1 MAVEEIFP
9 DDAKEF
15 MEGRDEGTYTLLDV
29 RQPAEYEAEHLPG
42 ARLVPLPE
50 VPERFRELDPT
61 YPVIVYCAAGPR
73 SRAAAEFLGARG
85 FRTVYN
91 LVGGASG
98 WEGSFAEGP
107 QEQGLE
113 LLTGDEN
120 PFLIVSLA
128 YRLEAGLGRFYRLAA
143 ERSPDKDAAE
153 LCIMLASIEER
164 HKNMLVELLNALDAK
179 DEEPGA
185 DDPLAGIP
193 KIAVKVEE
201 VIKPEEPDMME
212 GGFDVEGFL
221 ERNEEALG
229 SVQRLLEL
237 AMMLETQALDLY
249 LRFAEKSPTD
259 EAKEILYKIADEEKV
274 HLKKLGDLMEEK
286 AR

>member
-15 MEGRDEGTYTLLDV
+15 MEARDEGTYTLLDV
-29 RQPAEYEAEHLPG
+29 RQPAEYEAEHLAG

-50 VPERFRELDPT
+50 VPDRFRELDPT

-73 SRAAAEFLGARG
+73 SQAAAQFLGARG

-91 LVGGASG
+91 LVGGVYG
-98 WEGSFAEGP
+98 WEGTFAAGHK
-107 QEQGLE
+107 EQGME
-113 LLTGDEN
+113 LLKGDEN
-120 PFLIVSLA
+120 PFLIVALA

-143 ERSPDKDAAE
+143 ERSPDPDAAE
-153 LCIMLASIEER
+153 LCITLASIEER
-164 HKNMLVELLNALDAK
+164 HKQMLVALLGALNAK
-179 DEEPGA
+179 EEEPESA
-185 DDPLAGIP
+185 DPLSGIP
-193 KIAVKVEE
+193 KLTVSVEE
-201 VIKPEEPDMME
+201 VLKPEEPDMME

-229 SVQRLLEL
+229 TVQRLLEL

-249 LRFAEKSPTD
+249 LRFAEKSPTP

-274 HLKKLGDLMEEK
+274 HLRKLGELMEEK
-286 AR
+286 AG